1 VLLASSIDGGFGEV
15 IEQFVGFAIQY
26 AIALLNGGL
35 ADGLSQM
42 TLPGAGRSK
51 NKTSSWRAMRRR

>member
-1 VLLASSIDGGFGEV
+1 VLLARSIDGGHGEI

-35 ADGLSQM
+35 AEKDGGNKVRVLSI
-42 TLPGAGRSK
+42 PGVD
-51 NKTSSWRAMRRR
+51 M